1 MREGG
6 IVLIYADNAATTKLD
21 DEAFE
26 AMIPWLRDN
35 YGNPSAPYSFSRAE
49 RKAITEARET
59 IADCINAEPDEIF
72 FTSGGTESN
81 NWSIKGITQY
91 DNVNG
96 ASNIRRTIITSA
108 IEHHAVLNSCNTLER
123 IGYPVFYLPVKQDG
137 VIDSNVLKDYITD
150 NSILVSVMLANN
162 EIGTIQPIKKIA
174 EIAHQHGAY
183 MHTDA
188 VQAVGHIPVNV
199 QDLCVDLL
207 SASAHKF
214 HGPKGVGFLYI
225 RKGTNILPYIDGGA
239 QEKRF
244 RAGTENVA
252 GIVGMAVALKNC
264 VSQMQKEAERLKII
278 TERFYSELDKFGID
292 YVINGDKNKRL
303 PGNIN
308 ISIKHSNG
316 EMLLHRLD
324 LKGIYISTGAA
335 CDSKETKLS
344 HVIEAIQVPKEY
356 AEGTLRIS
364 FGRGNTVDDSVTIAA
379 AISAIVR

>member
-1 MREGG
+1 M
-6 IVLIYADNAATTKLD
+6 
-21 DEAFE
+21 
-26 AMIPWLRDN
+26 
-35 YGNPSAPYSFSRAE
+35 
-49 RKAITEARET
+49 
-59 IADCINAEPDEIF
+59 
-72 FTSGGTESN
+72 
-81 NWSIKGITQY
+81 
-91 DNVNG
+91 
-96 ASNIRRTIITSA
+96 
-108 IEHHAVLNSCNTLER
+108 
-123 IGYPVFYLPVKQDG
+123 PVKQDG
-137 VIDSNVLKDYITD
+137 LIDSNVFKDYITD
-150 NSILVSVMLANN
+150 TSIVVSVMCANN

-174 EIAHQHGAY
+174 EIAHQHGAH

-225 RKGTNILPYIDGGA
+225 HKGTNILSYIDGGA
-239 QEKRF
+239 QEKRL

-252 GIVGMAVALKNC
+252 GIVGMAVAIKNC
-264 VSQMQKEAERLKII
+264 VRQMQKEAERLKII
-278 TERFYSELDKFGID
+278 TARFYSELDRLGID
-292 YVINGDKNKRL
+292 YVINGYKNKRL

-344 HVIEAIQVPKEY
+344 HVIKAIQVPKEY
-356 AEGTLRIS
+356 AKGTIRIT
-364 FGRGNTVDDSVTIAA
+364 FGRENTVDDSVTIAA

>member
-1 MREGG
+1 M
-6 IVLIYADNAATTKLD
+6 
-21 DEAFE
+21 
-26 AMIPWLRDN
+26 
-35 YGNPSAPYSFSRAE
+35 
-49 RKAITEARET
+49 
-59 IADCINAEPDEIF
+59 
-72 FTSGGTESN
+72 
-81 NWSIKGITQY
+81 
-91 DNVNG
+91 
-96 ASNIRRTIITSA
+96 
-108 IEHHAVLNSCNTLER
+108 NSCNTLER
-123 IGYPVFYLPVKQDG
+123 NGYPVLYLPVKQDG
-137 VIDSNVLKDYITD
+137 LIDSNVFKDYITD
-150 NSILVSVMLANN
+150 TSIVVSVMCANN

-174 EIAHQHGAY
+174 EIAHQHGAH

-225 RKGTNILPYIDGGA
+225 HKGTNILSYIDGGA
-239 QEKRF
+239 QEKRL

-252 GIVGMAVALKNC
+252 GIVGMAVAIKNC
-264 VSQMQKEAERLKII
+264 VRQMQKEAERLKII
-278 TERFYSELDKFGID
+278 TARFYSELDRLGID
-292 YVINGDKNKRL
+292 YVINGYKNKRL

-344 HVIEAIQVPKEY
+344 HVIKAIQVPKEY
-356 AEGTLRIS
+356 AKGTIRIT
-364 FGRGNTVDDSVTIAA
+364 FGRENTVDDSVTIAA